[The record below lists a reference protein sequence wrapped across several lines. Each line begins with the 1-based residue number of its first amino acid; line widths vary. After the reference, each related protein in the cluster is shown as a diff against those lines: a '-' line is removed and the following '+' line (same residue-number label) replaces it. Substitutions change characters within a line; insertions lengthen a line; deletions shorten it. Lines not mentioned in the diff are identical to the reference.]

1 MEKRMGFG
9 LVADE
14 RFCDGLYF
22 ARSLKI
28 LKKFLSNPKLLEQ
41 QLRTQGGGR
50 AVSWEK

>member
-1 MEKRMGFG
+1 MGFG

-28 LKKFLSNPKLLEQ
+28 LKKFLNNPSLLEVP
-41 QLRTQGGGR
+41 LEHKIEDVR
-50 AVSWEK
+50 